1 MLAADHDYG
10 VYMVRHHH
18 EPIQGNI
25 AVVGGQVPQLEIGDL
40 ACGREADASFGDLT
54 EKAGSVT
61 HANRNEVPACGPVVP
76 AGEASGFDAIR
87 LSV

>member
-25 AVVGGQVPQLEIGDL
+25 AVVAARFRSSKSATL
-40 ACGREADASFGDLT
+40 
-54 EKAGSVT
+54 
-61 HANRNEVPACGPVVP
+61 P
-76 AGEASGFDAIR
+76 AGDRRMLPLAISPR
-87 LSV
+87 RQARSRTQIVTKYQPAVR